1 MNTEHAKKTKPYR
14 VRLDLSFDGSL
25 FMGSQKQAEGTYT
38 VQGVL
43 EEKLSGIFKETI
55 HVQPSGRTD
64 RGVHA
69 LHQVAHFDCSMDPRK
84 INLKMALQAK
94 CPKFLVIK
102 EVYIAPKE
110 FHARSSA
117 LEKTY
122 KYLIRNA
129 PTPSSQLWNK
139 SVWIK
144 RPLNIE
150 YLNETAKYLVGF
162 HNFKSFQNSGTPM
175 KTTTREIYE
184 ARWVQRKPG
193 WVEFYI
199 RGNGF
204 LKQMVRNIVGT
215 QLALEKAGQPPE
227 KMKEIMDACDRQMAL
242 KTADPEGL
250 YLVRVKYPQ
259 TLDNKCLKF

>member
-1 MNTEHAKKTKPYR
+1 MNLEPIKKSKPYR
-14 VRLDLSFDGSL
+14 VRLDLAFDGSL
-25 FMGSQKQAEGTYT
+25 FMGSQKQLPGTYT

-69 LHQVAHFDCSMDPRK
+69 LHQVAHFDCSTDPKR
-84 INLKMALQAK
+84 IQLRMALQARL
-94 CPKFLVIK
+94 PKFLVIK
-102 EVYIAPKE
+102 EVYMAPAE

-122 KYLIRNA
+122 RYLIRNA
-129 PTPSSQLWNK
+129 KTPSSQLWNK
-139 SVWIK
+139 SIWIK
-144 RPLNIE
+144 RPLSIE
-150 YLNETAKYLVGF
+150 YLNETAKYLVGT
-162 HNFKSFQNSGTPM
+162 HDFKSFQNSGTVL

-184 ARWVQRKPG
+184 AYWIQKKPG

-204 LKQMVRNIVGT
+204 LKQMVRNVVGT

-227 KMKEIMDACDRQMAL
+227 KMKEILEARNRQMAL

-250 YLVRVKYPQ
+250 YLVEVKYPQ
-259 TLDNKCLKF
+259 TLDKKCLKF

>member
-1 MNTEHAKKTKPYR
+1 MEPIAAKKTKPYR

-25 FMGSQKQAEGTYT
+25 FMGWQRQLEGTYT

-43 EEKLSGIFKETI
+43 EEKLSEIFKEKI
-55 HVQPSGRTD
+55 NVQGSGRTD

-69 LHQVAHFDCSMDPRK
+69 LRLVAHFDCSSDPTR
-84 INLKMALQAK
+84 INLRMALQGK

-102 EVYIAPKE
+102 EVYVAPKE
-110 FHARSSA
+110 FHAQRSA

-129 PTPSSQLWNK
+129 STPSSMRWNK

-144 RPLNIE
+144 KPLNLE
-150 YLNETAKYLVGF
+150 YLNEISKCLIGT
-162 HNFKSFQNSGTPM
+162 HDFKSFQNAGTVL
-175 KTTTREIYE
+175 KTSVREIYE
-184 ARWVQRKPG
+184 AKWAQRSPG
-193 WVEFYI
+193 WVEFSI

-215 QLALEKAGQPPE
+215 ALALEKSGQPIE
-227 KMKEIMDACDRQMAL
+227 RMREILEARDRQAAL

>member
-1 MNTEHAKKTKPYR
+1 MELDPPKKTKPYR

-25 FMGSQKQAEGTYT
+25 FMGWQKQSEGAYT

-43 EEKLSGIFKETI
+43 EEKLSKIFKETI
-55 HVQPSGRTD
+55 AVQASGRTD

-69 LHQVAHFDCSMDPRK
+69 LHQVAHFDCSTDPTR
-84 INLKMALQAK
+84 INLRTALQAS
-94 CPKFLVIK
+94 CPRFLVIK
-102 EVYIAPKE
+102 ETYTAPKE
-110 FHARSSA
+110 FHARRDA

-129 PTPSSQLWNK
+129 KTPSSQLWNK
-139 SVWIK
+139 SVWIRK
-144 RPLNIE
+144 PLDLD
-150 YLNETAKYLVGF
+150 YLNEVTKCLIGT
-162 HNFKSFQNSGTPM
+162 HDFKSFQNAGTEL

-184 ARWVQRKPG
+184 AKWVLRKPG

-215 QLALEKAGQPPE
+215 ALALEKHGQPIE
-227 KMKEIMDACDRQMAL
+227 KMKEILEAKNRKVAL

-250 YLVRVKYPQ
+250 YLVAVKYPQ